1 MAQADLYFSPGS
13 LLISGCTATVRR
25 DAAAARAERAAGPNS
40 QGAYFMPPVLAGAPP
55 FYCRWFPQVFAL
67 KCCPGPC
74 LIAPAAHHRY
84 PSLKGERFH
93 DKPPLG
99 PLGHRF

>member
-1 MAQADLYFSPGS
+1 MHRDGAPGRCRRARSARGGAQQ
-13 LLISGCTATVRR
+13 SGGIF
-25 DAAAARAERAAGPNS
+25 DAAGAGGS
-40 QGAYFMPPVLAGAPP
+40 PP
-55 FYCRWFPQVFAL
+55 FYCRWFPPVFAL

-93 DKPPLG
+93 DKSPLG